1 MHRCHVS
8 DVMHSSLLS
17 TGATDWH
24 KVIQVKFAS
33 STMSGTKAYGWLD
46 LALKH

>member
-1 MHRCHVS
+1 MCHVS

-24 KVIQVKFAS
+24 KVIQVKLVRRRMA
-33 STMSGTKAYGWLD
+33 GLI
-46 LALKH
+46 LP